1 MCEPS
6 SVRYD
11 IWPGS
16 LPRHICQYGSMSR
29 RRVGQG
35 QPSWTRLLL
44 LAQLTHR
51 RRMYIYVSG
60 HKIMEHGRLRHVRE
74 LVDDLKPKSPG
85 IRKTRTR
92 KRDVA
97 ERHGQ
102 FGATSTSTQDVLYTV
117 MSVK

>member
-1 MCEPS
+1 
-6 SVRYD
+6 
-11 IWPGS
+11 
-16 LPRHICQYGSMSR
+16 
-29 RRVGQG
+29 
-35 QPSWTRLLL
+35 
-44 LAQLTHR
+44 
-51 RRMYIYVSG
+51 MYIYVSG